1 MSMAR
6 RLAYRLL
13 NSVVRHASPDGQ
25 DWASAM
31 LRELDFVESDWG
43 ALLWALGSTTALF
56 RHSVPRQLRA
66 RLEKFF
72 GTTERGMLK
81 NIKKMTA
88 GMLWGVVIAS
98 LVLTISLLGL
108 LRAAPLLF
116 PEWHVGHARFV
127 QWLAIVGIPEAVFMA
142 TAVALWR
149 RKRPMAAGVLLA
161 AMVLMTHAIIHGL
174 THG

>member
-13 NSVVRHASPDGQ
+13 NSVVRHASPDSQ

-31 LRELDFVESDWG
+31 LRELDFVESAWG

-81 NIKKMTA
+81 NIRKMTA

-98 LVLTISLLGL
+98 LVLTISLLGF

-116 PEWHVGHARFV
+116 PEWHVGHARLV

-149 RKRPMAAGVLLA
+149 RKRPMAAGILLA
-161 AMVLMTHAIIHGL
+161 AMMLMSHAIVHMV
-174 THG
+174 THE